1 MTLSVQNFR
10 SPAALLRFFGVAA
23 IGLAAD
29 LWTKSL
35 TLQYLS
41 TGRVVHLIPGYL
53 QFEYV
58 ENHGAVFG
66 IGQGDRWIF
75 IGVSVVAVGFLAFL
89 FAGSAKQRFYQ
100 VLLGMLLAGVL
111 GNLYDRI
118 VFGHVRDMIHILPA
132 WPNLYP
138 WVFNVADSLLC
149 VGVAL
154 MLIYSFIHGEHQAH
168 ERQSGTT
175 DDAPSH

>member
-1 MTLSVQNFR
+1 MFSLTNFK
-10 SPAALLRFFGVAA
+10 SPPALLRFFGVTAA
-23 IGLAAD
+23 GLALD

-35 TLQYLS
+35 AVQNLS
-41 TGRVVHLIPGYL
+41 DGQIVRVIPGYL

-66 IGQGDRWIF
+66 IGQGQRPVF
-75 IGVSVVAVGFLAFL
+75 IAVSILAVAFL
-89 FAGSAKQRFYQ
+89 SFLFGKSANQKTYQ

-118 VFGHVRDMIHILPA
+118 VYGHVRDMIHVLSR

-138 WVFNVADSLLC
+138 WVFNVADSMLC
-149 VGVAL
+149 MGVAL
-154 MLIYSFIHGEHQAH
+154 LLVYSFIYGDKPRNE
-168 ERQSGTT
+168 SGIRPI
-175 DDAPSH
+175 DDPASH

>member
-1 MTLSVQNFR
+1 MFSLNNFK
-10 SPAALLRFFGVAA
+10 SPPALLRFFGVTAA
-23 IGLAAD
+23 GLALD

-35 TLQYLS
+35 AVRNLS
-41 TGRVVHLIPGYL
+41 DGQIVRAIPGYL

-66 IGQGDRWIF
+66 IGQGQRAIF
-75 IGVSVVAVGFLAFL
+75 IAVSILAVAFL
-89 FAGSAKQRFYQ
+89 SFLFGNSGKQKAYQ
-100 VLLGMLLAGVL
+100 VFLGMLLAGVL

-118 VFGHVRDMIHILPA
+118 VYAHVRDMIHILPR

-138 WVFNVADSLLC
+138 WIFNVADSLLC

-154 MLIYSFIHGEHQAH
+154 ILVYSFLYGDKPKNDPAVRPI
-168 ERQSGTT
+168 
-175 DDAPSH
+175 DDPASH

>member
-1 MTLSVQNFR
+1 MNLSSQNFQ

-23 IGLAAD
+23 AGLAID

-41 TGRVVHLIPGYL
+41 TGRIVRFIPGYL

-75 IGVSVVAVGFLAFL
+75 IGVSVLAVAFL
-89 FAGSAKQRFYQ
+89 VFLFGGSGRQRFYQ

-118 VFGHVRDMIHILPA
+118 VYGHVRDMIHILPA
-132 WPNLYP
+132 WPRLYP

-154 MLIYSFIHGEHQAH
+154 MLVYSFIQGEHQIHGDKSRPA
-168 ERQSGTT
+168 